1 MRFIPPALKQWSLE
15 RWDRIDNCVVSCGL
29 LKPVVRKQP
38 KSNSVF
44 ASCQV
49 SGIWCPSSGMK
60 WFCLCSQT
68 SAVLFADPWLV
79 VNRSLN
85 LWLFTFE
92 SWGLPVWAG
101 GALCCLSV
109 TLFSADV
116 RCPFPPHHGL
126 LSERLQRGHIRAGG
140 SAGPAGTGSLSSGTE
155 RPEWLP
161 ELGKGTGFSNH
172 SFQPGAE
179 LREKKAHRS
188 GWLKAWRTWSYSE
201 GHRFTACPR
210 RERLINLGEDR
221 LLVH

>member
-109 TLFSADV
+109 TLSVLRRRSLPVSAASWTPL
-116 RCPFPPHHGL
+116 RTPTTRTHPRWWLGWTSWNGL
-126 LSERLQRGHIRAGG
+126 SFKWDRKAWMTSRAGK
-140 SAGPAGTGSLSSGTE
+140 
-155 RPEWLP
+155 R
-161 ELGKGTGFSNH
+161 
-172 SFQPGAE
+172 
-179 LREKKAHRS
+179 
-188 GWLKAWRTWSYSE
+188 
-201 GHRFTACPR
+201 
-210 RERLINLGEDR
+210 DR
-221 LLVH
+221 LLKSQLPAWCRTTGKESSQKWMVKSLKNVKLQWGTQIYSLS